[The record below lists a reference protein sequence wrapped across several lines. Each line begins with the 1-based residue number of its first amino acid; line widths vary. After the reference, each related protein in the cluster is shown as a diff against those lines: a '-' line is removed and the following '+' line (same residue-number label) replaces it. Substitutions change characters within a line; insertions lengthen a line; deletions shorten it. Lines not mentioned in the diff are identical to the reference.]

1 MAALVV
7 QSSALVVHNG
17 DANAAVTL
25 AGVTAG
31 NAIVITGSVWA
42 GGSTNNP
49 MKATDGATALSV
61 FQEYTPGGNY
71 GSAIVAWELNVAA
84 GSHTITVQPTTA
96 NTGCYFDVMAHE
108 VSGLGT
114 TQPSVTVGGTTTGTT
129 LALSGATPAQNG
141 CIIFTV
147 LADDGNAASS
157 TGAATT
163 PSGYTSL
170 WSEMAG
176 ASNQMGAAAYE
187 IQTTA
192 APVAPSWTG
201 LNAGGGA
208 GWAAVAVAF
217 APTGGG
223 PTPVNLTGISRQQAT
238 NTASLTRSV
247 LLSSTSQQQASVL
260 GALMSQVLL
269 AGTSQQ
275 AASAFG
281 VLTDTLSLT
290 AISAQE
296 AVAFAALSIGN
307 PLSGVSGAQSA
318 ALASL
323 LVAKGFSGITQAG
336 PTASANLTV
345 TAGIVVALTGVSF
358 ARNSA
363 FGALTG
369 VNALVGVSAQ
379 SQVAYGQR
387 SVTLQGVSSA
397 VQSAYAALSILLG
410 ASGISSAE
418 ASARAILTV
427 FAAGSGATLMSTAT
441 PSWVMTYD
449 SLTQAV
455 LQSLERSDT
464 STQNYV
470 PTAITMAEFE
480 IAQQIKT
487 LGQLEVADTTLS
499 PSNPILAKPAR
510 WRKTVSMTLV
520 SNGLKQPVLLRKLEY
535 LSAYA
540 QSVSAPGTPLFY
552 ADYDYDHWM
561 FAPTPD
567 IAYAVEALVYTRLEP
582 LSSSNQT
589 NWLTQNAPNA
599 MLFGALKQ
607 MMLFLKDDQRLA
619 VFKGMFDEAMSTLK
633 TEDTLRV
640 GDRSAVAVDS

>member
-1 MAALVV
+1 
-7 QSSALVVHNG
+7 
-17 DANAAVTL
+17 
-25 AGVTAG
+25 
-31 NAIVITGSVWA
+31 
-42 GGSTNNP
+42 
-49 MKATDGATALSV
+49 
-61 FQEYTPGGNY
+61 
-71 GSAIVAWELNVAA
+71 
-84 GSHTITVQPTTA
+84 
-96 NTGCYFDVMAHE
+96 
-108 VSGLGT
+108 
-114 TQPSVTVGGTTTGTT
+114 
-129 LALSGATPAQNG
+129 
-141 CIIFTV
+141 
-147 LADDGNAASS
+147 
-157 TGAATT
+157 
-163 PSGYTSL
+163 
-170 WSEMAG
+170 MAG

-247 LLSSTSQQQASVL
+247 FLSSTSQQQASAL
-260 GALMSQVLL
+260 GTLVSQVLL

-363 FGALTG
+363 FGPLSG
-369 VNALVGVSAQ
+369 LNALVGVSAQ

-387 SVTLQGVSSA
+387 SVTMQGVSSA

-520 SNGLKQPVLLRKLEY
+520 ANGLKQPVLLRKLEY

-540 QSVSAPGTPLFY
+540 QSVSVPGTPLFY

-567 IAYAVEALVYTRLEP
+567 IAYAIEALVYTRLEP